1 MSINTSDTVE
11 SGHYLYC
18 HADWSIYSGGVKT
31 GELVHTSIF
40 IRGLMKIEDECYE

>member
-11 SGHYLYC
+11 SGHYLYR
-18 HADWSIYSGGVKT
+18 HADWSIYSGRVKT

-40 IRGLMKIEDECYE
+40 IRGLMKVEDECYE